1 MHQPELE
8 RNFPQSLRHFINNV
22 FPGRLHFLLDV
33 ASGYA
38 ILFQGGG
45 SNTLQVTN
53 VSVQGNLGIGNAG
66 RVTISGPA
74 NVGRIDFSAS
84 NNGQFS
90 SNNGSNAYTGPLY
103 QAAAVTNALDY
114 LNSLN
119 VTLGNASG
127 TNISI
132 NGSTTVNAD
141 AGTFHGSDSVFNVT
155 SFKTTNG
162 DTLTINGDG
171 VHDVVLNF
179 VGLGAN
185 FNNQVVLNNLTPD
198 QVIYNFLGGSNLASG
213 PTLQINDNGHNHPA
227 NLVQGIFLDPNG
239 VISITNTNLNGRVFG
254 GGTHD
259 MQVVSGDTITVP
271 EPVPV
276 PEANTWV
283 LLILGFVTL
292 FFLRT
297 VQRRKIRHS

>member
-1 MHQPELE
+1 MRRLISAG
-8 RNFPQSLRHFINNV
+8 FAILLLSLQQASA
-22 FPGRLHFLLDV
+22 FLLGG
-33 ASGYA
+33 ASDYA
-38 ILFQGGG
+38 ILFQGAG

-66 RVTISGPA
+66 KMTISGLA
-74 NVGRIDFSAS
+74 SLGRIDFSAS
-84 NNGQFS
+84 NTGQFA
-90 SNNGSNAYTGPLY
+90 SNNASNIFTGPSY
-103 QAAAVTNALDY
+103 QTAAVTNALDY

-132 NGSTTVNAD
+132 NGSTTIN
-141 AGTFHGSDSVFNVT
+141 AGTGMFHGSDSVFNVT
-155 SFKTTNG
+155 GFNTTNG

-198 QVIYNFLGGSNLASG
+198 QVIYNFLGGTNLAGG

-239 VISITNTNLNGRVFG
+239 TISIDNTNLNGRVFG
-254 GGTHD
+254 GGSHD
-259 MQVVSGDTITVP
+259 MQVVSGDDITVP
-271 EPVPV
+271 ETVPV
-276 PEANTWV
+276 PEANTWA

-292 FFLRT
+292 FLLRT
-297 VQRRKIRHS
+297 FQLRKPRRS